1 MISAALSS
9 FFAPFVNTLLT
20 WVLWPLARV
29 LRVLLSSLMR
39 RVDFL
44 ASFLRALLRLATRLF
59 QPLRSLVCGLHQL
72 LVNNRV
78 LTALL
83 LLYRQTV
90 IVGGQFLTAVLNLWR
105 LLINSFTSMCAVL
118 SSAVRGVTTYFER
131 VGTLFQVLM
140 RSVWATYSGVLS
152 MLSTLARVFKQVFT
166 LFAQPII
173 KLGNLIVQPFLRHR
187 NTISNI
193 ATTTQQ
199 TAQQGGRMAGL
210 INRLRV
216 PFQVG
221 VCVCVC
227 VCVWGWG
234 GGVLL
239 SGSVVLHSY
248 GVFVRICA
256 HGVLVRVCCV
266 LLFAIIGACGE
277 SHPRTSLF
285 VCVLSV
291 SFPACQRRKCHNFSR
306 SAGR

>member
-234 GGVLL
+234 GGGIVIWKCC
-239 SGSVVLHSY
+239 VA
-248 GVFVRICA
+248 FVWCICA
-256 HGVLVRVCCV
+256 YMCARCTCSCV
-266 LLFAIIGACGE
+266 LCVTICHHRCVWRESSAYLIVCLCSLGLF
-277 SHPRTSLF
+277 PRMPT
-285 VCVLSV
+285 
-291 SFPACQRRKCHNFSR
+291 
-306 SAGR
+306 